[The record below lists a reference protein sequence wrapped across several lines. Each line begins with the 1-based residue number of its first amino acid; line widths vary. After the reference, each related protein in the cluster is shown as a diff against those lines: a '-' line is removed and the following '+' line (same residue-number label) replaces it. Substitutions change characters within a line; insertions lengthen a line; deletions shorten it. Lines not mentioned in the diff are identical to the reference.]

1 MKKHSSYLISKKES
15 AFKNN
20 IISPELADFY
30 EKIFVLQE
38 KFFHN
43 LDSDNIVFFKTE
55 NKDLPAFKS
64 EYLKFNASL
73 KQELGILLRGITD
86 IIREGN
92 IGLDFTRLSSEFSG
106 FIQEVFSELLKRDFE
121 ALGKRASSLKLD
133 FDEFIFVIHNAFK
146 PLAFFLRKST
156 GFQLGSEQQWFEGTC
171 PFCGYLP
178 GMGKVVGAK
187 DNQRILSCA
196 LCESE
201 WQFLRVTCFVCGNNE
216 QEKQGFFESTENPL
230 YRAYYCDECKS
241 YIKTLNVTKAQSEE
255 EYDLYVED
263 ILSTFLDAAMLEKG
277 YFRP

>member
-1 MKKHSSYLISKKES
+1 MKTHSSYLISKKES

-20 IISPELADFY
+20 IILPELADFY
-30 EKIFVLQE
+30 EKIFLLQE
-38 KFFHN
+38 TFFNN
-43 LDSDNIVFFKTE
+43 LDSGNIVSFKTD

-73 KQELGILLRGITD
+73 KQELEILLKGILVV
-86 IIREGN
+86 IREGN
-92 IGLDFTRLSSEFSG
+92 MGLDFTRLSSEFSG

-121 ALGKRASSLKLD
+121 ALGKRASLLKLD
-133 FDEFIFVIHNAFK
+133 FDEFIFVIHNVFK
-146 PLAFFLRKST
+146 PLLVFLRKSR
-156 GFQLGSEQQWFEGTC
+156 GFQPEPGQQWFEGTC

-178 GMGKVVGAK
+178 GMSKVVGAK

-196 LCESE
+196 LCENE

-216 QEKQGFFESTENPL
+216 QQKQGFFESTENPL

-255 EYDLYVED
+255 EYDLSVED
-263 ILSTFLDAAMLEKG
+263 ILTTFLDAAMLEKG
-277 YFRP
+277 YTRP